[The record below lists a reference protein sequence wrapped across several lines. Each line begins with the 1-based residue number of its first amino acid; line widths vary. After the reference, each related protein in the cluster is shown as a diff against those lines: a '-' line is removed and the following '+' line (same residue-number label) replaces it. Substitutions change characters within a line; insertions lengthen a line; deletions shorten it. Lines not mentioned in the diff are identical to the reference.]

1 MPNDMAKGPCSMTR
15 ESVPEQVYL
24 GIDAGGTH
32 TLAMAISEAGDVLG
46 IGRGGAAN
54 HTSLGEAVAR
64 ASVAEAVEGALQEG
78 RLQPKA
84 VAFGSSGLEEP
95 GDLET
100 ARRLLPDYVG
110 AIPIVF
116 DSDALM
122 SLEGALGGQPG
133 VVVTAGT
140 GAIAYG
146 RDASGR
152 RAGASGWGWRIG
164 DEGSAYWLGVEALR
178 AVCKAEDGRG
188 PLTELTTA
196 VLSKLGLPG
205 CYAVRDWVYMEE
217 RTPSD
222 IAQLAPAIEVA
233 AALGDPTAKGL
244 LGKAAEELAE
254 AVEAVARRLG
264 CLDWPKVRV
273 SFSGGVFRSDTIR
286 RCFIDDIA
294 RRRIRAEVHEPVLAP
309 VAGAALHAWRLGQT
323 AGSSPAAIWGLE
335 VPESVVAKLRS
346 HMSGLGPREKGVRQA
361 E

>member
-1 MPNDMAKGPCSMTR
+1 MTR
-15 ESVPEQVYL
+15 ESEQVYL

-32 TLAMAISEAGDVLG
+32 TLAIAISGAGDVLG

-54 HTSLGEAVAR
+54 HVSLGEVVAR
-64 ASVAEAVEGALQEG
+64 ASIAEAVEEALQEQ
-78 RLQPKA
+78 RLQPSA

-95 GDLET
+95 GDLGT
-100 ARRLLPDYVG
+100 ARRLLPESVWSL
-110 AIPIVF
+110 PIVF
-116 DSDALM
+116 DSDAVM
-122 SLEGALGGQPG
+122 ALEGALGGQAG
-133 VVVTAGT
+133 IVVTAGT

-146 RDASGR
+146 RDAAGR

-164 DEGSAYWLGVEALR
+164 DEGSAYWLGKEALR

-188 PLTELTTA
+188 PLTALTTA
-196 VLSKLGLPG
+196 VLSKLELPD

-217 RTPSD
+217 RAPSD

-244 LGKAAEELAE
+244 LEKAAEELAG

-264 CLDWPKVRV
+264 CLDWPKVRI
-273 SFSGGVFRSDTIR
+273 SFSGGVFRSDTLR
-286 RCFIDDIA
+286 RCFTDDIA

-309 VAGAALHAWRLGQT
+309 VAGAALHAWRLGQ
-323 AGSSPAAIWGLE
+323 AAKASSATLWGLE

-346 HMSGLGPREKGVRQA
+346 RMPGLGPGEKGAR
-361 E
+361 